1 MGLVADRIA
10 ELGLTL
16 PPPIPTVGRYA
27 SVNIHGD
34 TAYTSGLMAVSGP
47 PLQIAFAGRVGDDLG
62 IDDAKLSARGAL
74 LSTLVQLESSLGD
87 LDRIESFIHVRG
99 FVRAAAGFDKVHHVV
114 GAANALIGE
123 LFGDDRLAGRTAV
136 GVAELPERASV
147 VLETV
152 VAIRRAE
159 HDRDPAVMRS

>member
-1 MGLVADRIA
+1 MGAVSDRLA
-10 ELGLTL
+10 ALGLEL

-27 SVNIHGD
+27 SVNVHGD
-34 TAYTSGLMAVSGP
+34 LAYTSGLMAVSGP
-47 PLQIAFAGRVGDDLG
+47 PLQIAFAGRVGDDLS

-74 LSTLVQLESSLGD
+74 LSTLVQLETALGD
-87 LDRIESFIHVRG
+87 LDRIEAFLHVRG
-99 FVRAAAGFDKVHHVV
+99 FVCVAPGFEKVHHVI
-114 GAANALIGE
+114 GAANALIAE

-152 VAIRRAE
+152 LAITPS
-159 HDRDPAVMRS
+159 HGP